1 MLKAVE
7 EVSATKKRLKIEI
20 PAEVIEEEI
29 RKALK
34 EIQKKANIPGFRPGK
49 VPFSIIERKF
59 GKDAESDVLERL
71 VSEYYTR
78 AVKEANLKPLL
89 PPLTE
94 DVIDIKRNEPLL
106 LDLIVEVTPEVE
118 NLNYENIEVEEIDI
132 EVREEEIE
140 EVLKRLSTE
149 KGVYESTDEPA
160 SEGDLVVIDYRADT
174 GKEARN
180 FVYKIGAGP
189 FPEEFSKALEGR
201 KKGEKFTVTIDFP
214 EGSIAE
220 FAGKK
225 VNFEITL
232 NDVKK
237 RHDIPYEEL
246 PEEMGFEDLD
256 ALQKY
261 IRESL
266 QRTKKQQAEQKMKL
280 DILKKLLET
289 HDFELPEGLLELEMK
304 RLTAQY
310 DSMGVDIT
318 QHMDKISETA
328 KENVKAFILLQLIGE
343 KEGVSV
349 SEDELKQEIMNISR
363 RYGIS
368 PKEVIQFYMSRDGS
382 LDAIK
387 NEIFEKK
394 VFDILLEKSKKIKK
408 EEVSQ

>member
-29 RKALK
+29 QKALK

-49 VPFSIIERKF
+49 VPLSIIERKF

-94 DVIDIKRNEPLL
+94 DIIDIKRNEPLL

-160 SEGDLVVIDYRADT
+160 SEGDLVVIDYRADN

-256 ALQKY
+256 ALKKY